1 MALQTH
7 TALVEQLSTLLRD
20 LDAAIRAR
28 LSESPRQ
35 DAKRELDSAPNDQ
48 GVRGIVASAL
58 RWFIGST
65 GSQPTIRRARSPHA
79 RPRGPARVSRRRG
92 P

>member
-1 MALQTH
+1 MALETH
-7 TALVEQLSTLLRD
+7 TALIEQLSTLLRD

-35 DAKRELDSAPNDQ
+35 DARRELESAPNDL
-48 GVRGIVASAL
+48 GVRGLVASAL
-58 RWFIGST
+58 RWFTGST
-65 GSQPTIRRARSPHA
+65 GSQPTISRARSPHA
-79 RPRGPARVSRRRG
+79 RSRAPARASRRRG